1 MQKIASSSQ
10 LEIYQTGLV
19 THEDKSIFFTGK
31 NAKYSQYQEKYIFMF
46 LKWIFHPNFEANSVH
61 NEWY

>member
-1 MQKIASSSQ
+1 MKIRA
-10 LEIYQTGLV
+10 
-19 THEDKSIFFTGK
+19 FFTGK
-31 NAKYSQYQEKYIFMF
+31 NAKNSQYQEKYIFMF